1 MDANGKAGK
10 KGEEMSIANNDVIIS
25 IHEKEKDS
33 TFMIQ
38 DATKKQIH
46 KLSADSPTRKSND
59 SIVTA
64 QKPAAVSCPSSP
76 TPTPSKPPKIPKC
89 KSLSISRSYSKPKSR
104 FGEQTIPID
113 ANIVENRA
121 LLEDHPVSSH
131 GSPSAHVKEINTSVS
146 ISRKT
151 PLASSPGGVGGL
163 DKDEEIYI
171 KVSSMRKIKYRKVK
185 VKVSIEWCLF
195 LCILACLILSLTVER
210 LKHFTIWE
218 LRVSRWSV
226 LVLVTFSGML
236 VTKWLMHFVVL
247 LIELNYLLKK
257 KVLYFVHGLKKSV
270 QFSIWLSLVL
280 LTWIL
285 LFREGVKRSRLATRI
300 LDFMTWSIASLLIGS
315 FLWVLKTL
323 LLKILAS
330 SFHVNTFFD
339 RIQESTYHQ
348 YILMTLSAPPVLE
361 SAGVSRLSS
370 FVPNKGHDGKEKK
383 EKKAKA
389 KKVID
394 INKLHQMKQD
404 KVSAW
409 TMKMLVD
416 AISNSGLTTL
426 SNEIDEGNYDG
437 GNEQTDK
444 EITNE
449 EEAIAAAYHI
459 FRNVAKPG
467 SM

>member
-1 MDANGKAGK
+1 MDANGKSAK
-10 KGEEMSIANNDVIIS
+10 KGEEMNPANNDVIIS
-25 IHEKEKDS
+25 IHERGEDS
-33 TFMIQ
+33 TFTIQ

-59 SIVTA
+59 SIVTS
-64 QKPAAVSCPSSP
+64 QKSVAASCPSSP
-76 TPTPSKPPKIPKC
+76 TPSPSKPPKIPKC

-104 FGEQTIPID
+104 FGEQSIPID
-113 ANIVENRA
+113 GNMVEYRA
-121 LLEDHPVSSH
+121 SLEEHPVSSH
-131 GSPSAHVKEINTSVS
+131 GSPSASVKEINGPFSVS
-146 ISRKT
+146 RKM
-151 PLASSPGGVGGL
+151 PLGSSPGGVEM

-171 KVSSMRKIKYRKVK
+171 KVRSRRKLKYRKVK

-195 LCILACLILSLTVER
+195 LFILGCLIISLTVER
-210 LKHFTIWE
+210 LKHLTIWE
-218 LRVSRWSV
+218 LRVSRWFL

-236 VTKWLMHFVVL
+236 VTKWLMHFAVL

-270 QFSIWLSLVL
+270 QFTIWLSLVL

-285 LFREGVKRSRLATRI
+285 LFQEGMKRSRLASRI
-300 LDFMTWSIASLLIGS
+300 FDFITWSIASLLIGS

-339 RIQESTYHQ
+339 RIQESTFHQ

-361 SAGVSRLSS
+361 SAGMSRLSS
-370 FVPNKGHDGKEKK
+370 FVSNKGKNGKEK
-383 EKKAKA
+383 KA

-426 SNEIDEGNYDG
+426 SNEIDEENYDR

-467 SM
+467 CM